1 MIFNYKNILNDL
13 ARNDNSLHQITT
25 VEKENL
31 IKNRTFKVYGF
42 FVFKYFF
49 HMLG

>member
-25 VEKENL
+25 VEKKNL
-31 IKNRTFKVYGF
+31 KN
-42 FVFKYFF
+42 VFMKWLSILILVVES
-49 HMLG
+49 MN